1 MSSTVTLNKFV
12 SFEDFFEKL
21 KQIESDK
28 NSWFQETESEEEL
41 EKKYELKR
49 LRIQKKNRLQDQNQN
64 QQQNQ
69 QKIREANL
77 CKETDLRRKLLYK
90 LGKYELEEGEVFE

>member
-12 SFEDFFEKL
+12 SFEDFFAKL

-28 NSWFQETESEEEL
+28 NSWFQETETEEEL
-41 EKKYELKR
+41 ERKYEQKR
-49 LRIQKKNRLQDQNQN
+49 LRIQEKNRLQDHQQN
-64 QQQNQ
+64 QQQ
-69 QKIREANL
+69 IREANL
-77 CKETDLRRKLLYK
+77 YKETDLRRKLLYK